1 MNSYFHSSSNFD
13 LFYQTNLGSHSV
25 NEDSVYISE
34 FKITFSEDDT
44 KSYPAAITV
53 LCDGMGGLSQG
64 DFASQ
69 TVINHVRDAVQGSFI
84 DLEDFDGQIIKNAI
98 QQANDVILAHSSQTG
113 EKVSSGTTC
122 VVALLFPECV
132 DGDFSGRYV
141 VKVFSIGDSR
151 CYILRSAD
159 SSYRSESAAS
169 LGRDVTG
176 MAYER
181 LTQDD
186 SLLEF
191 YRQQKAIS
199 KVKLPDGKQVFR
211 VSYQDFRRDYVPA
224 ELLRLR
230 SSLIACVGVEPL
242 IEPRIQE
249 ITSILEPL
257 DGILL
262 ASDGFWHRLDHVTTW
277 CRDILEGDDVHIYL
291 GELMRD
297 FISQGERDNL
307 SASVIRVRS
316 SAAVQEVSHV

>member
-1 MNSYFHSSSNFD
+1 MVGTLSRFF
-13 LFYQTNLGSHSV
+13 LLG
-25 NEDSVYISE
+25 
-34 FKITFSEDDT
+34 
-44 KSYPAAITV
+44 
-53 LCDGMGGLSQG
+53 
-64 DFASQ
+64 
-69 TVINHVRDAVQGSFI
+69 
-84 DLEDFDGQIIKNAI
+84 
-98 QQANDVILAHSSQTG
+98 ILG
-113 EKVSSGTTC
+113 V
-122 VVALLFPECV
+122 
-132 DGDFSGRYV
+132 
-141 VKVFSIGDSR
+141 
-151 CYILRSAD
+151 LRSAD

-211 VSYQDFRRDYVPA
+211 VSYKDFRKDYVPA

-230 SSLIACVGVEPL
+230 SSLIACVGVESL

-249 ITSILEPL
+249 ITSILEPQ
-257 DGILL
+257 DAILL
-262 ASDGFWHRLDHVTTW
+262 ASDGFWHRLDYVPTW
-277 CRDILEGDDVHIYL
+277 CRDILEGDDVHLYL

-297 FISQGERDNL
+297 FISHGERDNL
-307 SASVIRVRS
+307 SATVIRVRS